1 MNELLGWLARG
12 TLHATLVAALV
23 LLVRALLLR
32 RMPPRLLSLLWMILL
47 ARMVLPWAPGSAF
60 SIHNLIGDPWGATPS
75 PAAVSPLL
83 AGTLP
88 EGILP
93 DAGTEHLGAAD
104 LGPRGPGSAS
114 SSGTPWGSLVAL
126 LPAVWLGG
134 VLLLASL
141 TIAINVVHW
150 RRICQAPPVTDT
162 AALRLLRQCRRKMG
176 LVREPHLVETD
187 CTHSPA
193 LFGLIRP
200 RLLLPTGTIASL
212 SPSELR
218 HVFKH
223 ELAHL
228 KRHDILL
235 SWLAAGLQI
244 VHWFNPLIWFAF
256 RRWRAD
262 RETMCDELALTHIP
276 VGESHSYAVT
286 LVSLAEHRSGPG
298 FVPSLASLF
307 GRKVELKRRISMIH
321 KYDMLKR
328 RTPWLAIGLIAVV
341 AVISLTNAK
350 AKRAGELEAVEAT
363 ASWKTADGTR
373 PAYVPE
379 TSWLDENGRI
389 VDKIDYSFV
398 DDPAVLGVWTSV
410 DFVEDIDEFD
420 PAQPRWQGEL
430 YLQKLDFLAE
440 GGTRVKAAHDS
451 GLRSGPWDWT
461 DGLLMH
467 GGGDHSA
474 AAYAIESID
483 GVDYLFLQWKS
494 GDYIIRHAKPAYY
507 VFVWSAASE
516 DVDTEASN
524 DDDSRGHAAAPAPVW
539 TSDDTRP
546 DYVPETSWLDE
557 DGRIR
562 DEIDYPFVDDPA
574 VLGVW
579 TSVDFVR
586 DIEDFDPA
594 ERRWQGGSLHLVG
607 LEFGA
612 QGQLGRRYGDDEEF
626 RVAEDYTWTNG
637 LLLEGDTAPAYVILS
652 FDEVDYLFL
661 EWKSGD
667 YTIRHMKP
675 CYYVL
680 HRAD

>member
-1 MNELLGWLARG
+1 MNELLVWLARG
-12 TLHATLVAALV
+12 TLHVTLVAALV

-32 RMPPRLLSLLWMILL
+32 RMPPRALSLLWMILL
-47 ARMVLPWAPGSAF
+47 VRMVLPWAPGSAF
-60 SIHNLIGDPWGATPS
+60 SIHNLIGAPPGGTPS
-75 PAAVSPLL
+75 AGPVFPLL

-88 EGILP
+88 EAILSHP
-93 DAGTEHLGAAD
+93 GDGNRSAAD
-104 LGPRGPGSAS
+104 LGPRGNGGAS
-114 SSGTPWGSLVAL
+114 SSGTTWGSLVAL

-141 TIAINVVHW
+141 TIAINIVHW
-150 RRICQAPPVTDT
+150 RRLCQASPVTDR
-162 AALRLLRQCRRKMG
+162 AALLLLRQCRRKMG
-176 LVREPHLVETD
+176 LVREPLLIETD
-187 CTHSPA
+187 YTHSPA

-200 RLLLPTGTIASL
+200 RLLLPRGATASL

-262 RETMCDELALTHIP
+262 RETMCDALALTHAP

-286 LVSLAEHRSGPG
+286 LVSLAAQRSGPG
-298 FVPSLASLF
+298 FVPSLTSLF
-307 GRKVELKRRISMIH
+307 GRKAELKRRISMIH
-321 KYDMLKR
+321 KCDMLKR
-328 RTPWLAIGLIAVV
+328 RTPWLAIGVIAVV
-341 AVISLTNAK
+341 AFISLTNAK
-350 AKRAGELEAVEAT
+350 ATRAGKLDAVEGT
-363 ASWKTADGTR
+363 AGWRAADGTR

-389 VDKIDYSFV
+389 VDKIDYPFV

-410 DFVEDIDEFD
+410 DFVQEIAEFD
-420 PAQPRWQGEL
+420 PVQPNWQGEL
-430 YLQKLDFLAE
+430 YLQKLDFLAG
-440 GGTRVKAAHDS
+440 GGTRVKASHDS

-461 DGLLMH
+461 KGLLMH

-474 AAYAIESID
+474 AAYEIRSIN
-483 GVDYLFLQWKS
+483 GVDYLFLEWKS

-516 DVDTEASN
+516 DVDAEPAS
-524 DDDSRGHAAAPAPVW
+524 DDDSREHAAVPIPLW
-539 TSDDTRP
+539 TSEDTRP

-562 DEIDYPFVDDPA
+562 DETDYAFVDDPA
-574 VLGVW
+574 VLGEW
-579 TSVDFVR
+579 ASVDLVR
-586 DIEDFDPA
+586 DIDDFDPA
-594 ERRWQGGSLHLVG
+594 ERRWQGSFWLVG

-612 QGQLGRRYGDDEEF
+612 QGRLGCRYGDDEEF
-626 RVAEDYTWTNG
+626 GVSESATWTKG
-637 LLLEGDTAPAYVILS
+637 LLLQGDIAPAYVIQS
-652 FDEVDYLFL
+652 FDGVDYLFL

-667 YTIRHMKP
+667 YTIRHTKP
-675 CYYVL
+675 SYYVMR
-680 HRAD
+680 RAD